1 MHLCSA
7 LDRVNYKR
15 RLPLYYEDAVALKER
30 FPNMHVR
37 FSMSDFT
44 VKHIKRSAS
53 ALLVDQALEKPYNK
67 SAKGLSSV
75 IGITKRKE
83 AVLKW
88 NILKH
93 MKMKYINFLYD
104 VCSMTDDDEYAI
116 HHEFSSSTTALD
128 ELEVQQ
134 IFSSISRHEI

>member
-1 MHLCSA
+1 
-7 LDRVNYKR
+7 
-15 RLPLYYEDAVALKER
+15 
-30 FPNMHVR
+30 MHVR

-93 MKMKYINFLYD
+93 MKMKYINFLHD
-104 VCSMTDDDEYAI
+104 VCSMIDDDEYAI